1 MNREVKT
8 MPKRKVRIYE
18 QLKESLH
25 DARAFERGK
34 AVDLRVAEIPRP
46 PEQMAP
52 RQIREIRNSLNASQP
67 LFALLLNV
75 SPKAVQSW
83 EQGLRRPRAAALR
96 LLAIAKRNPQVL
108 LQH

>member
-1 MNREVKT
+1 
-8 MPKRKVRIYE
+8 MPKRKVRIFE
-18 QLKESLH
+18 QLKESLY
-25 DARAFERGK
+25 DARAFERGT
-34 AVDLRVAEIPRP
+34 AVDLRVVEIPRP
-46 PEQMAP
+46 PEQIAP

-83 EQGLRRPRAAALR
+83 EQGLRRPRAAALK

-108 LQH
+108 LQR

>member
-1 MNREVKT
+1 MR
-8 MPKRKVRIYE
+8 KRKVRIFE
-18 QLKESLH
+18 QLKESLR

-34 AVDLRVAEIPRP
+34 AVDLRVAEIPRT

-67 LFALLLNV
+67 LFALMLNV

-83 EQGLRRPRAAALR
+83 EQGVRRPRAATLK

>member
-1 MNREVKT
+1 MR
-8 MPKRKVRIYE
+8 KRKVRIFE
-18 QLKESLH
+18 QLKESLEE
-25 DARAFERGK
+25 ARAFERGT
-34 AVDLRVAEIPRP
+34 AVDLRVVEIPRP
-46 PEQMAP
+46 PEQIAP

-83 EQGLRRPRAAALR
+83 EQGLRRPRAAALK

-108 LQH
+108 LQR

>member
-1 MNREVKT
+1 MR
-8 MPKRKVRIYE
+8 KRKVRVFE

-34 AVDLRVAEIPRP
+34 AVDLHVVAIPRA

-52 RQIREIRNSLNASQP
+52 REIKEIRNSLNASQS
-67 LFALLLNV
+67 LFALMLNV

-83 EQGLRRPRAAALR
+83 EQGLRRPRAAALK

-108 LQH
+108 LQR